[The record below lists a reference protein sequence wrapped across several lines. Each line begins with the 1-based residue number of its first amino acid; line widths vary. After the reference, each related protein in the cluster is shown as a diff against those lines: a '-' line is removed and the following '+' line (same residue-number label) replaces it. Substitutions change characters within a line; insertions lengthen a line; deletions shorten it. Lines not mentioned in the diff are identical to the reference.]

1 MSLAHVDDQTFQSEV
16 LESDVPVMVDFYATW
31 CGPCKAMDP
40 TVKELAQEYE
50 GRAKIVKVNI
60 EEAPGI
66 ASSHGIMAV
75 PTLIVFKNG
84 AELQKMTGAK
94 SKPELEKALQ
104 SAIG

>member
-1 MSLAHVDDQTFQSEV
+1 MALAHVDDQTFETEV
-16 LESDVPVMVDFYATW
+16 LKSELPVMVDFYATW
-31 CGPCKAMDP
+31 CGPCKAMEP
-40 TVKELAQEYE
+40 TLDALAQEYE

-84 AELQKMTGAK
+84 AEVQKMTGAQN
-94 SKPELEKALQ
+94 KPTLEKALQ
-104 SAIG
+104 DAIG